1 MPLFEYR
8 CPNCGQTSLL
18 DPVGSCTNTFN
29 NGTVCGYQFPLQSG
43 CANSKVT
50 KKMEKH
56 TTLQTGVVDSDYSW
70 VDDTGQYPVYQLDV
84 AKYGS
89 VHLDT
94 ERNYLFLWRAPKGP
108 TSIAKLIYAQDCH
121 VLDVSGVVMPLNSKL
136 QNTHI
141 HFNNYENH
149 FVEIAPESEDIVIQE
164 PSPTHPDEYWVLSGA
179 KPIFSWN
186 HVTQHSGVPPV
197 SGDHP

>member
-8 CPNCGQTSLL
+8 CPNCGQISLL

-29 NGTVCGYQFPLQSG
+29 DRTVCGYRFPLQSG
-43 CANSKVT
+43 NANSKVT

-56 TTLQTGVVDSDYSW
+56 TTPQTGVLNSDYSW
-70 VDDTGQYPVYQLDV
+70 VDDTGKYPVYQLDV
-84 AKYGS
+84 AKSGS

-94 ERNYLFLWRAPKGP
+94 ERNYLFLWKAPEGA
-108 TSIAKLIYAQDCH
+108 TSIGKLIYAQDCH
-121 VLDVSGVVMPLNSKL
+121 FKAVSGVVMPLNSKL

-149 FVEIAPESEDIVIQE
+149 FVEIAPESNEIVIQE
-164 PSPTHPDEYWVLSGA
+164 PSLSHPDEYWVLSGA

-186 HVTQHSGVPPV
+186 QVTQLSGIPSDSNYYP
-197 SGDHP
+197 